1 MKKQEKI
8 TVAIVEPNKP
18 ARIEVIENT
27 LEAKQAIVGGRI
39 EVISYEGFD
48 IVMNEEG
55 KFEDLEPNFG
65 IFGGRDYIAGTAI
78 FMGAD
83 WESGEFISL
92 SDQQQHIIL
101 MNFADRR

>member
-39 EVISYEGFD
+39 EVL
-48 IVMNEEG
+48 VM
-55 KFEDLEPNFG
+55 KVLTLF
-65 IFGGRDYIAGTAI
+65 
-78 FMGAD
+78 
-83 WESGEFISL
+83 
-92 SDQQQHIIL
+92 L
-101 MNFADRR
+101 MKKANSRI